1 MSIPAKLAMHQVNLK
16 VGPIIAKMMM
26 VSVNVMSLRCRNRGS
41 GDARPVDD
49 LSGELLVYP
58 SDLLLPGAY
67 CALALLCSGS
77 RADDPYLIYGNDD
90 HLVIVVSE
98 FCY

>member
-1 MSIPAKLAMHQVNLK
+1 MSIPAKLAMHQVNMK

-26 VSVNVMSLRCRNRGS
+26 VSENVMSVRCRNRGS

-58 SDLLLPGAY
+58 SDLLLPGGLS
-67 CALALLCSGS
+67 CHGFTMLRLSS
-77 RADDPYLIYGNDD
+77 R
-90 HLVIVVSE
+90 
-98 FCY
+98 